1 MPDSSDFSY
10 LEGGAEQEAADIVR
24 DVVAWYS
31 TQIAAERGAPVP
43 DDERIEELTAGRQ
56 AALADQAQLA
66 TADLEEAERIVTV
79 YAAWLKELREP

>member
-43 DDERIEELTAGRQ
+43 DDERIEELTACRQ